1 MGALIRRPAR
11 WPVPGVIAALLVAG
25 LAVTGN
31 APARAEARAIRGCA
45 PAESD
50 GGEWRS
56 YGHDYANTRT
66 QPDELTLGGI
76 DVATLAPAWTF
87 SSMAAGGEGDFTGNP
102 IVADGCVFAGSNRG
116 WVYAMNA
123 DTGALVWKTK
133 VPGGGGINAS
143 LYVSQGRI
151 YAAVS
156 RVGRPYVIALRE
168 TDGRLIWGPRVTDT
182 QPGADVFGSPVVW
195 NGLLLIGVSGGS
207 AELSTEA
214 ERYPFHGALL
224 LIDSATGKVLKKTW
238 TIPRSEWAKGF
249 AGATIWTTPAIDTED
264 HVAYAG
270 TGNPFKPSF
279 DHPHADAVLKFDL
292 DRGHK
297 TFGQIIGFYRGTPE
311 EYVPGLAGLPCYD
324 IPGNPPPYYPQGLG
338 GCGDVDLDF
347 GANPNL
353 FRDATGRKLVGNG
366 QKSGVY
372 HAFDAKTMK
381 RAWSTAVGFPSA
393 VGGIVGSTAYD
404 GARIY
409 GPVTQG
415 GYLWALD
422 SVRGT
427 NGWIAP
433 VADGAHYGQSVA
445 VANGVV
451 YTVDLKGFLDAFDGR
466 NGLPLLHRPLLL
478 GSATGANP
486 VLSWGNVSVA
496 RHTVYA
502 GVGVTALA
510 NGFIIALRPGG
521 GGGSGAPAPGP
532 SLPPLPAG
540 PTVVAGPG
548 AYVSTYATPAVVMP
562 QGGTLSFVNADVPQH
577 DVTAVTK
584 RNGKPIFNS
593 KLVGLG
599 EVTPVNG
606 VDKLASGNYA
616 FYCTIH
622 PGMTGTL
629 AVL

>member
-1 MGALIRRPAR
+1 
-11 WPVPGVIAALLVAG
+11 
-25 LAVTGN
+25 
-31 APARAEARAIRGCA
+31 
-45 PAESD
+45 
-50 GGEWRS
+50 
-56 YGHDYANTRT
+56 
-66 QPDELTLGGI
+66 
-76 DVATLAPAWTF
+76 
-87 SSMAAGGEGDFTGNP
+87 
-102 IVADGCVFAGSNRG
+102 
-116 WVYAMNA
+116 
-123 DTGALVWKTK
+123 
-133 VPGGGGINAS
+133 
-143 LYVSQGRI
+143 
-151 YAAVS
+151 
-156 RVGRPYVIALRE
+156 
-168 TDGRLIWGPRVTDT
+168 
-182 QPGADVFGSPVVW
+182 
-195 NGLLLIGVSGGS
+195 
-207 AELSTEA
+207 
-214 ERYPFHGALL
+214 
-224 LIDSATGKVLKKTW
+224 
-238 TIPRSEWAKGF
+238 
-249 AGATIWTTPAIDTED
+249 
-264 HVAYAG
+264 
-270 TGNPFKPSF
+270 
-279 DHPHADAVLKFDL
+279 
-292 DRGHK
+292 
-297 TFGQIIGFYRGTPE
+297 
-311 EYVPGLAGLPCYD
+311 LPCYD

-353 FRDATGRKLVGNG
+353 FRDLSGHKMVGNG

-372 HAFDAKTMK
+372 HAFDAKTMT
-381 RAWSTAVGFPSA
+381 RAWSTAVGLPSA

-404 GARIY
+404 GTRIY

-427 NGWIAP
+427 NGWVAP
-433 VADGAHYGQSVA
+433 VADGAHYGESVA

-451 YTVDLKGFLDAFDGR
+451 YTVDLKGFLDAFDAR

-521 GGGSGAPAPGP
+521 GGGSGAPTPGP

-562 QGGTLSFVNADVPQH
+562 KGGALSFANADVPQH
-577 DVTAVTK
+577 DVTAVK
-584 RNGKPIFNS
+584 KDSRGKPIFNS

-606 VDKLASGNYA
+606 VDKLPSGSYA